1 MAAILDGIKNAI
13 TANATRAINS
23 GLKTVAGNLTGGL
36 VGRNS
41 ASTALSKINNKT
53 KYTTKNLTYPLDIDD
68 PSGSGHYIIFR
79 INVQDKGKLEVNEA
93 KTSVKKFEEKL
104 KAELN
109 IALDKKQKESD
120 EDSDGG
126 QIVTLTQRKRT
137 QIREDL
143 LKKQGIV
150 DFDKT
155 KAKADSGTSATSG
168 RKDSSSI
175 QLQNPTTKRIDTA
188 IALYMPQQI
197 TTAYQAK
204 YSEETIGIVAETAAA
219 GIAAV
224 MSGGGVAGVTTAVVG
239 GVEEGVKTFLQKGAE
254 LAAPGTEALMA
265 IHQGR
270 VITPK
275 LELMFK
281 SVGRRS
287 FSYEFNFIPKSE
299 KEAIEVEKIVFEF
312 KLQMSADF
320 AGGGVQGQR
329 RMTIPSTFDIEYMY
343 KGQGNSHLHKISTC
357 VLEDMSVTYGGDK
370 FVAYAGGIPQST
382 KISLKFTEMEIITKK
397 RIMEGY

>member
-1 MAAILDGIKNAI
+1 MAAILDGIKNAV

-23 GLKTVAGNLTGGL
+23 GLKTVAGNLIGGL

-41 ASTALSKINNKT
+41 APTALSKINNKT

-79 INVQDKGKLEVNEA
+79 INVQSKGKLEINEA
-93 KTSVKKFEEKL
+93 KTSVKKFEEDL

-109 IALDKKQKESD
+109 IELKQKQ
-120 EDSDGG
+120 EDYKKRGNTE
-126 QIVTLTQRKRT
+126 IATLTQRKRT

-143 LKKQGIV
+143 LKEQGIV

-155 KAKADSGTSATSG
+155 KAKADSGTSG

-197 TTAYQAK
+197 STSYQAK
-204 YSEETIGIVAETAAA
+204 YSEDTIGIVAETVGGAILS
-219 GIAAV
+219 G
-224 MSGGGVAGVTTAVVG
+224 MSGSGFKGVMGVLGAGA
-239 GVEEGVKTFLQKGAE
+239 EEGINQFLQKGAE
-254 LAAPGTEALMA
+254 LAAPGAQAMMA
-265 IHQGR
+265 IHQGK

-281 SVGRRS
+281 GVGRRS

-299 KEAIEVEKIVFEF
+299 KEAIEVEKIVKEF
-312 KLQMSADF
+312 KFQMSADF
-320 AGGGVQGQR
+320 DGGGAQGQR
-329 RMTIPSTFDIEYMY
+329 RMTIPSNFDIEYMY
-343 KGQGNSHLHKISTC
+343 KGQGNKHLHKISTC
-357 VLEDMSVTYGGDK
+357 VLEKMDVTYGGDK
-370 FVAYAGGIPQST
+370 FVAYAGGRPQST
-382 KISLKFTEMEIITKK
+382 KISLSFSEMEIITKK
-397 RIMEGY
+397 RIEDNY

>member
-1 MAAILDGIKNAI
+1 MAAILDGIKNAV

-41 ASTALSKINNKT
+41 APTALSKINNKT
-53 KYTTKNLTYPLDIDD
+53 KYTTQNLTYPLDIDD

-79 INVQDKGKLEVNEA
+79 INVQDKGKLEINEA
-93 KTSVKKFEEKL
+93 KTSIKEFEEKL

-120 EDSDGG
+120 SLEDSEG

-155 KAKADSGTSATSG
+155 KAKADSGTSG

-175 QLQNPTTKRIDTA
+175 QLQNPTTRRISTA

-204 YSEETIGIVAETAAA
+204 YSEDTIGIVAETV
-219 GIAAV
+219 GGAV
-224 MSGGGVAGVTTAVVG
+224 LSAMSGGGFGGVMGALG
-239 GVEEGVKTFLQKGAE
+239 AGVEEGFKTFLQKGAE
-254 LAAPGTEALMA
+254 MAAPGAEAMMA
-265 IHQGR
+265 IHQGK

-312 KLQMSADF
+312 KMQMSADF

-357 VLEDMSVTYGGDK
+357 VLEKMDVTYGGDK
-370 FVAYAGGIPQST
+370 FVAYAGGRPQST
-382 KISLKFTEMEIITKK
+382 KISLSFSEMEIITKK
-397 RIMEGY
+397 RVKEGY

>member
-1 MAAILDGIKNAI
+1 MAAILDGIKNVV

-23 GLKTVAGNLTGGL
+23 GLKTVAGNLIGGL

-41 ASTALSKINNKT
+41 APTALSKINNKT

-79 INVQDKGKLEVNEA
+79 INVQDKGKLEINEA
-93 KTSVKKFEEKL
+93 KTSVKNFEEKL

-109 IALDKKQKESD
+109 IALDKEQKAADLD
-120 EDSDGG
+120 EGYQG
-126 QIVTLTQRKRT
+126 EIITLTQRKQT

-155 KAKADSGTSATSG
+155 KAKADSGTSG

-175 QLQNPTTKRIDTA
+175 QLQNPTTRRISTA

-197 TTAYQAK
+197 TTSYQAK
-204 YSEETIGIVAETAAA
+204 YSEDTIGIVAETV
-219 GIAAV
+219 GGAV
-224 MSGGGVAGVTTAVVG
+224 LSAMSGGGFG
-239 GVEEGVKTFLQKGAE
+239 GVMGVLGAGAEEGFNQFLQKGAE
-254 LAAPGTEALMA
+254 LAAPGAQAMMA
-265 IHQGR
+265 IHQGK

-281 SVGRRS
+281 GVGRRS

-299 KEAIEVEKIVFEF
+299 KEAEEVEKIVKEF
-312 KLQMSADF
+312 KFQMSADF
-320 AGGGVQGQR
+320 DGGGAQGQR
-329 RMTIPSTFDIEYMY
+329 RMTIPSNFDIEYMY
-343 KGQGNSHLHKISTC
+343 KGQGNKHLHKISTC
-357 VLEDMSVTYGGDK
+357 VLEKMDVTYGGDK
-370 FVAYAGGIPQST
+370 FVAYAGGRPQST
-382 KISLKFTEMEIITKK
+382 KISLSFSEMEIITKK
-397 RIMEGY
+397 RIEDNY

>member
-1 MAAILDGIKNAI
+1 MADFASDGIKNSI
-13 TANATRAINS
+13 TVN
-23 GLKTVAGNLTGGL
+23 GNLPAGSVVDSSDFGAADPATKL
-36 VGRNS
+36 KKNFKFN
-41 ASTALSKINNKT
+41 TKILN
-53 KYTTKNLTYPLDIDD
+53 YPLDIDD

-79 INVQDKGKLEVNEA
+79 INVQDKGKLAINEA
-93 KTSVKKFEEKL
+93 KTSIKEFEQKL
-104 KAELN
+104 KAELF
-109 IALDKKQKESD
+109 AELQ
-120 EDSDGG
+120 
-126 QIVTLTQRKRT
+126 RT
-137 QIREDL
+137 QKKFEGDGDDFGSGPTPLGQFQKDKIREDL
-143 LKKQGIV
+143 LKKLGIV

-155 KAKADSGTSATSG
+155 KAKADSGTGG

-175 QLQNPTTKRIDTA
+175 QLQNPTTKRVSSA

-197 TTAYQAK
+197 LTAYQSK
-204 YSEETIGIVAETAAA
+204 YEEDEISIAAETAGGAILSA
-219 GIAAV
+219 
-224 MSGGGVAGVTTAVVG
+224 MSGGGFKGVGTVAAAGA
-239 GVEEGVKTFLQKGAE
+239 EEGVKSVLQKGAS
-254 LAAPGTEALMA
+254 LAAPGATALMA
-265 IHQGR
+265 IHQGK

-275 LELMFK
+275 MELMFR

-299 KEAIEVEKIVFEF
+299 KEAIEVENIVFEF
-312 KLQMSADF
+312 KMQMSADF

-370 FVAYAGGIPQST
+370 FVAYAGGVPQST

>member
-1 MAAILDGIKNAI
+1 MAAILDGIKNAV

-23 GLKTVAGNLTGGL
+23 GLKTVAGNLIGGL

-41 ASTALSKINNKT
+41 APTALSKINNKT
-53 KYTTKNLTYPLDIDD
+53 KFSTKVLNYPLDIDD

-79 INVQDKGKLEVNEA
+79 INVQSKGKLEINEA
-93 KTSVKKFEEKL
+93 KTSVKKFEEDL

-109 IALDKKQKESD
+109 IELKQKQ
-120 EDSDGG
+120 EDYKKRGNTE
-126 QIVTLTQRKRT
+126 IATLTQRKRT

-143 LKKQGIV
+143 LKEQGIV

-155 KAKADSGTSATSG
+155 KAKADSGTSG

-197 TTAYQAK
+197 STSYQAK
-204 YSEETIGIVAETAAA
+204 YSEDTIGIVAETVGGAILS
-219 GIAAV
+219 G
-224 MSGGGVAGVTTAVVG
+224 MSGSGFKGVMGVLGAGA
-239 GVEEGVKTFLQKGAE
+239 EEGINQFLQKGAE
-254 LAAPGTEALMA
+254 LAAPGAQAMMA
-265 IHQGR
+265 IHQGK

-281 SVGRRS
+281 GVGRRS

-299 KEAIEVEKIVFEF
+299 KEAIEVEKIVKEF
-312 KLQMSADF
+312 KFQMSADF
-320 AGGGVQGQR
+320 DGGGVQGQR
-329 RMTIPSTFDIEYMY
+329 RMTIPSNFDIEYMY
-343 KGQGNSHLHKISTC
+343 KGQGNKHLHKISTC
-357 VLEDMSVTYGGDK
+357 VLEKMDVTYGGDK
-370 FVAYAGGIPQST
+370 FVAYAGGRPQST
-382 KISLKFTEMEIITKK
+382 KISLSFSEMEIITKK
-397 RIMEGY
+397 RIEDNY

>member
-1 MAAILDGIKNAI
+1 MAAILDGIKNAV

-23 GLKTVAGNLTGGL
+23 GLKTVAGNLIGGL

-41 ASTALSKINNKT
+41 APTALSKINNKT

-79 INVQDKGKLEVNEA
+79 INVQDKGKLEINEA
-93 KTSVKKFEEKL
+93 KTTVKHFEEKL

-109 IALDKKQKESD
+109 AAQELEQKKLRFDTTQIAVVS
-120 EDSDGG
+120 
-126 QIVTLTQRKRT
+126 QRQQTK
-137 QIREDL
+137 IREDL
-143 LKKQGIV
+143 LKKLAIV

-155 KAKADSGTSATSG
+155 KAKADSGTSG

-175 QLQNPTTKRIDTA
+175 QLQNPTTRRISTA

-197 TTAYQAK
+197 TTSYQAK
-204 YSEETIGIVAETAAA
+204 YSEDTIGIVAETV
-219 GIAAV
+219 GGAV
-224 MSGGGVAGVTTAVVG
+224 LSAMSGGGFG
-239 GVEEGVKTFLQKGAE
+239 GVAKTAFAGIEEGAKQFLQKGAE
-254 LAAPGTEALMA
+254 MVAPGAEAMMA
-265 IHQGR
+265 IHQGK

-281 SVGRRS
+281 GVGRRS

-299 KEAIEVEKIVFEF
+299 KEAIEVENIVFEF

-329 RMTIPSTFDIEYMY
+329 RMTIPSSFDIEYMY

-357 VLEDMSVTYGGDK
+357 VLEKMDVTYGGDK
-370 FVAYAGGIPQST
+370 FVAYAGGRPQST
-382 KISLKFTEMEIITKK
+382 KISLSFSEMEIITKK
-397 RIMEGY
+397 RVEEGY

>member
-1 MAAILDGIKNAI
+1 MAAILDGIKNAV

-23 GLKTVAGNLTGGL
+23 GLKTVAGNLIGGL

-41 ASTALSKINNKT
+41 APTALSKINNKT
-53 KYTTKNLTYPLDIDD
+53 KYTTQNLTYPLDIDD

-79 INVQDKGKLEVNEA
+79 INVQSKGKLEINEA
-93 KTSVKKFEEKL
+93 KTSVKKFEEDL

-109 IALDKKQKESD
+109 IELKQKQ
-120 EDSDGG
+120 EDYKKRGNTE
-126 QIVTLTQRKRT
+126 IATLTQRKRT

-143 LKKQGIV
+143 LKEQGIV

-155 KAKADSGTSATSG
+155 KAKADSGTSG

-197 TTAYQAK
+197 STSYQAK
-204 YSEETIGIVAETAAA
+204 YSEDTIGIVAETVGGAILS
-219 GIAAV
+219 G
-224 MSGGGVAGVTTAVVG
+224 MSGSGFKGVMGVLGAGA
-239 GVEEGVKTFLQKGAE
+239 EEGINQFLQKGAE
-254 LAAPGTEALMA
+254 LAAPGAQAMMA
-265 IHQGR
+265 IHQGK

-281 SVGRRS
+281 GVGRRS

-299 KEAIEVEKIVFEF
+299 KEAIEVEKIVLEF
-312 KLQMSADF
+312 KKQMSADF

-329 RMTIPSTFDIEYMY
+329 RMTIPSNFDIEYMY
-343 KGQGNSHLHKISTC
+343 KGQGNKHLHKISTC
-357 VLEDMSVTYGGDK
+357 VLEKMDVTYGGDK
-370 FVAYAGGIPQST
+370 FVAYAGGRPQST
-382 KISLKFTEMEIITKK
+382 KISLSFSEMEIITKK
-397 RIMEGY
+397 RIEDNY

>member
-1 MAAILDGIKNAI
+1 MAAILDGIKNAV

-23 GLKTVAGNLTGGL
+23 GLKTVAGNLIGGL

-41 ASTALSKINNKT
+41 APTALSKINNKT

-79 INVQDKGKLEVNEA
+79 INVQDKGKLEINEA
-93 KTSVKKFEEKL
+93 KSSIKEFETKL

-109 IALDKKQKESD
+109 AELKRKQDDYDQEPESNVIATLD
-120 EDSDGG
+120 
-126 QIVTLTQRKRT
+126 QRKRT

-143 LKKQGIV
+143 LKKLGIV

-155 KAKADSGTSATSG
+155 KAKADSGTSG

-175 QLQNPTTKRIDTA
+175 QLQNPTTRRISTA

-197 TTAYQAK
+197 TTSYQAK
-204 YSEETIGIVAETAAA
+204 YSEDTIGIVAETVGGAILS
-219 GIAAV
+219 G
-224 MSGGGVAGVTTAVVG
+224 MSGGGFKDVMGVLGA
-239 GVEEGVKTFLQKGAE
+239 GVEEGFNQFLQKGAE
-254 LAAPGTEALMA
+254 LAAPGAQAMMA
-265 IHQGR
+265 IHQGK

-281 SVGRRS
+281 GVGRRS

-299 KEAIEVEKIVFEF
+299 KEAEEVEKIVREF
-312 KLQMSADF
+312 KFQMSADF
-320 AGGGVQGQR
+320 DGGGAQGQR
-329 RMTIPSTFDIEYMY
+329 RMTIPSNFDIEYMY
-343 KGQGNSHLHKISTC
+343 KGQGNKHLHKISTC
-357 VLEDMSVTYGGDK
+357 VLEKMDVTYGGDK
-370 FVAYAGGIPQST
+370 FVAYAGGRPQST
-382 KISLKFTEMEIITKK
+382 KISLSFSEMEIITKK
-397 RIMEGY
+397 RIEDNY

>member
-1 MAAILDGIKNAI
+1 MAAILDGIKNAV

-23 GLKTVAGNLTGGL
+23 GLKTVAGNLIGGL

-41 ASTALSKINNKT
+41 APTALSKINNKT
-53 KYTTKNLTYPLDIDD
+53 KFSTKVLNYPLDIDD

-79 INVQDKGKLEVNEA
+79 INVQSKGKLEINEA
-93 KTSVKKFEEKL
+93 KTSVKKFEEDL

-109 IALDKKQKESD
+109 IELKQKQ
-120 EDSDGG
+120 EDYKKRGNTE
-126 QIVTLTQRKRT
+126 IATLTQRKRT

-143 LKKQGIV
+143 LKEQGIV

-155 KAKADSGTSATSG
+155 KAKADSGTSG

-197 TTAYQAK
+197 TTSYQAK
-204 YSEETIGIVAETAAA
+204 YSEDTIGIVAETVGGAILS
-219 GIAAV
+219 G
-224 MSGGGVAGVTTAVVG
+224 MSGGGFKDVMGVLGAGA
-239 GVEEGVKTFLQKGAE
+239 EEGFNQFLQKGAE
-254 LAAPGTEALMA
+254 LAAPGAQAMMA
-265 IHQGR
+265 IHQGK

-281 SVGRRS
+281 GVGRRS

-299 KEAIEVEKIVFEF
+299 KEAIEVEKIVKEF
-312 KLQMSADF
+312 KFQMSADF
-320 AGGGVQGQR
+320 DGGGAQGQR
-329 RMTIPSTFDIEYMY
+329 RMTIPSNFDIEYMY
-343 KGQGNSHLHKISTC
+343 KGQGNKHLHKISTC
-357 VLEDMSVTYGGDK
+357 VLEKMDVTYGGDK
-370 FVAYAGGIPQST
+370 FVAYAGGRPQST
-382 KISLKFTEMEIITKK
+382 KISLSFSEMEIITKK
-397 RIMEGY
+397 RIEDNY

>member
-1 MAAILDGIKNAI
+1 MAAILDGIKNAV

-23 GLKTVAGNLTGGL
+23 GLKTVAGNLIGGL

-41 ASTALSKINNKT
+41 APTALSKINNKT

-79 INVQDKGKLEVNEA
+79 INVQSKGKLEINEA
-93 KTSVKKFEEKL
+93 KTSVKKFEEDL

-109 IALDKKQKESD
+109 IELKQKQ
-120 EDSDGG
+120 EDYKKRGNTE
-126 QIVTLTQRKRT
+126 IATLTQRKRT

-155 KAKADSGTSATSG
+155 KAKADSGTSG

-197 TTAYQAK
+197 STSYQAK
-204 YSEETIGIVAETAAA
+204 YSEDTIGIVAETVGGAILS
-219 GIAAV
+219 G
-224 MSGGGVAGVTTAVVG
+224 MSGSGFKGVMGVLGAGA
-239 GVEEGVKTFLQKGAE
+239 EEGINQFLQKGAE
-254 LAAPGTEALMA
+254 LAAPGAQAMMA
-265 IHQGR
+265 IHQGK

-281 SVGRRS
+281 GVGRRS

-299 KEAIEVEKIVFEF
+299 KEAEEVEKIVKEF
-312 KLQMSADF
+312 KFQMSADF
-320 AGGGVQGQR
+320 DGGGAQGQR
-329 RMTIPSTFDIEYMY
+329 RMTIPSNFDIEYMY
-343 KGQGNSHLHKISTC
+343 KGQGNKHLHKISTC
-357 VLEDMSVTYGGDK
+357 VLEKMDVTYGGDK
-370 FVAYAGGIPQST
+370 FVAYAGGRPQST
-382 KISLKFTEMEIITKK
+382 KISLSFSEMEIITKK
-397 RIMEGY
+397 RIEDNY

>member
-1 MAAILDGIKNAI
+1 MAAILDGIKNAV

-23 GLKTVAGNLTGGL
+23 GLKTVAGNLIGGL

-41 ASTALSKINNKT
+41 APTALSKINNKT

-79 INVQDKGKLEVNEA
+79 INVQSKGKLEINEA
-93 KTSVKKFEEKL
+93 KTSVKKFEEDL

-109 IALDKKQKESD
+109 IELKQKQ
-120 EDSDGG
+120 EDYKKRGNTE
-126 QIVTLTQRKRT
+126 IATLTQRKRT

-143 LKKQGIV
+143 LKEQGIV

-155 KAKADSGTSATSG
+155 KAKADSGTSG

-197 TTAYQAK
+197 STSYQAK
-204 YSEETIGIVAETAAA
+204 YSEDTIGIVAETVGGAILS
-219 GIAAV
+219 G
-224 MSGGGVAGVTTAVVG
+224 MSGSGFKGVMGVLGAGA
-239 GVEEGVKTFLQKGAE
+239 EEGINQFLQKGAE
-254 LAAPGTEALMA
+254 LAAPGAQAMMA
-265 IHQGR
+265 IHQGK

-281 SVGRRS
+281 GVGRRS

-299 KEAIEVEKIVFEF
+299 KEAEEVEKIVKEF
-312 KLQMSADF
+312 KFQMSADF
-320 AGGGVQGQR
+320 DGGGAQGQR
-329 RMTIPSTFDIEYMY
+329 RMTIPSNFDIEYMY
-343 KGQGNSHLHKISTC
+343 KGQGNKHLHKISTC
-357 VLEDMSVTYGGDK
+357 VLEKMDVTYGGDK
-370 FVAYAGGIPQST
+370 FVAYAGGRPQST
-382 KISLKFTEMEIITKK
+382 KISLSFSEMEIITKK
-397 RIMEGY
+397 RIEDNY

>member
-1 MAAILDGIKNAI
+1 MADFASDGIKNSI
-13 TANATRAINS
+13 TVN
-23 GLKTVAGNLTGGL
+23 GNLPAGSVVDSSDFGAADPATKL
-36 VGRNS
+36 KKNFKFN
-41 ASTALSKINNKT
+41 TKILN
-53 KYTTKNLTYPLDIDD
+53 YPLDIDD

-79 INVQDKGKLEVNEA
+79 INVQDKGKLAINEA
-93 KTSVKKFEEKL
+93 KTSIKEFEQKL

-109 IALDKKQKESD
+109 AELQRTKIKFEGDGTDYGAEPIKLGQFQKDK
-120 EDSDGG
+120 
-126 QIVTLTQRKRT
+126 
-137 QIREDL
+137 IREDL
-143 LKKQGIV
+143 LKKLGIV

-155 KAKADSGTSATSG
+155 KAKADSGTGG

-175 QLQNPTTKRIDTA
+175 QLQNPTTKRVSSA

-197 TTAYQAK
+197 LTAYQSK
-204 YSEETIGIVAETAAA
+204 YEEDEISIAAETAGGAILSA
-219 GIAAV
+219 
-224 MSGGGVAGVTTAVVG
+224 MSGGGFKGVGSTLAAGA
-239 GVEEGVKTFLQKGAE
+239 EEGVKSVLQKGAS
-254 LAAPGTEALMA
+254 LAAPGATALMA
-265 IHQGR
+265 IHQGK

-275 LELMFK
+275 MELMFR

-299 KEAIEVEKIVFEF
+299 KEAIEVENIVFEF

-370 FVAYAGGIPQST
+370 FVAYAGGVPQST

>member
-1 MAAILDGIKNAI
+1 MAAILDGIKNAV

-41 ASTALSKINNKT
+41 APTALSKINNKT
-53 KYTTKNLTYPLDIDD
+53 KYTTQNLTYPLDIDD

-79 INVQDKGKLEVNEA
+79 INVQDKGKLEINEA
-93 KTSVKKFEEKL
+93 KTSIKEFEEKL

-120 EDSDGG
+120 SLEDSEG

-155 KAKADSGTSATSG
+155 KAKSDSGTSG

-175 QLQNPTTKRIDTA
+175 QLQNPTTRRISTA

-197 TTAYQAK
+197 TTGYQAK
-204 YSEETIGIVAETAAA
+204 YSEDTIGIVAETV
-219 GIAAV
+219 GGAV
-224 MSGGGVAGVTTAVVG
+224 LSAMSGGGFGGVMGALG
-239 GVEEGVKTFLQKGAE
+239 AGVEEGFKTFLQKGAE
-254 LAAPGTEALMA
+254 MAAPGAEAMMA
-265 IHQGR
+265 IHQGK

-312 KLQMSADF
+312 KMQMSADF

-357 VLEDMSVTYGGDK
+357 VLEKMDVTYGGDK
-370 FVAYAGGIPQST
+370 FVAYAGGRPQST
-382 KISLKFTEMEIITKK
+382 KISLSFSEMEIITKK
-397 RIMEGY
+397 RVKEGY

>member
-1 MAAILDGIKNAI
+1 MADFASDGVKNSI
-13 TANATRAINS
+13 TVN
-23 GLKTVAGNLTGGL
+23 GNLAAGSVVDSSDFGAADPATKL
-36 VGRNS
+36 KKNFKFN
-41 ASTALSKINNKT
+41 TKILN
-53 KYTTKNLTYPLDIDD
+53 YPLDIDD

-120 EDSDGG
+120 SFEDSVG

-254 LAAPGTEALMA
+254 MAAPGAEAMMA
-265 IHQGR
+265 IHQGK

-312 KLQMSADF
+312 KMQMSADF

-357 VLEDMSVTYGGDK
+357 VLEKMDVTYGGDK
-370 FVAYAGGIPQST
+370 FVAYAGGRPQST
-382 KISLKFTEMEIITKK
+382 KISLSFSEMEIITRERVKG
-397 RIMEGY
+397 GY

>member
-1 MAAILDGIKNAI
+1 MAAILDGIKNAV

-23 GLKTVAGNLTGGL
+23 GLKTVAGNLIGGL

-41 ASTALSKINNKT
+41 APTALSKINNKT
-53 KYTTKNLTYPLDIDD
+53 KFSTKVLNYPLDIDD

-79 INVQDKGKLEVNEA
+79 INVQSKGKLEINEA
-93 KTSVKKFEEKL
+93 KTSVKKFEEDL

-109 IALDKKQKESD
+109 IELKQKQ
-120 EDSDGG
+120 EDYKKRGNTE
-126 QIVTLTQRKRT
+126 IATLTQRKRT

-143 LKKQGIV
+143 LKEQGIV

-155 KAKADSGTSATSG
+155 KAKADSGTSG

-197 TTAYQAK
+197 STSYQAK
-204 YSEETIGIVAETAAA
+204 YSEDTIGIVAETVGGAILS
-219 GIAAV
+219 G
-224 MSGGGVAGVTTAVVG
+224 MSGSGFKGVMGVLGAGA
-239 GVEEGVKTFLQKGAE
+239 EEGINQFLQKGAE
-254 LAAPGTEALMA
+254 LAAPGAQAMMA
-265 IHQGR
+265 IHQGK

-281 SVGRRS
+281 GVGRRS

-299 KEAIEVEKIVFEF
+299 KEAIEVEKIVLEF
-312 KLQMSADF
+312 KKQMSADF

-329 RMTIPSTFDIEYMY
+329 RMTIPSNFDIEYMY
-343 KGQGNSHLHKISTC
+343 KGQGNKHLHKISTC
-357 VLEDMSVTYGGDK
+357 VLEKMDVTYGGDK
-370 FVAYAGGIPQST
+370 FVAYAGGRPQST
-382 KISLKFTEMEIITKK
+382 KISLSFSEMEIITKK
-397 RIMEGY
+397 RIEDNY

>member
-1 MAAILDGIKNAI
+1 MADFASDGIKNSI
-13 TANATRAINS
+13 TVN
-23 GLKTVAGNLTGGL
+23 GNLPAGSVVDSSDSGAADPATKL
-36 VGRNS
+36 KKNFKFN
-41 ASTALSKINNKT
+41 TKILN
-53 KYTTKNLTYPLDIDD
+53 YPLDIDD

-79 INVQDKGKLEVNEA
+79 INVQDKGKLAINEA
-93 KTSVKKFEEKL
+93 KTSIKEFEQKL

-109 IALDKKQKESD
+109 AELQRTKIKFEGDGTDYGAEPIKLGQFQKDK
-120 EDSDGG
+120 
-126 QIVTLTQRKRT
+126 
-137 QIREDL
+137 IREDL
-143 LKKQGIV
+143 LKKLGIV

-155 KAKADSGTSATSG
+155 KAKADSGTGG

-175 QLQNPTTKRIDTA
+175 QLQNPTTKRVSSA

-197 TTAYQAK
+197 LTAYQSK
-204 YSEETIGIVAETAAA
+204 YEEDEISIAAETAGGAILSA
-219 GIAAV
+219 
-224 MSGGGVAGVTTAVVG
+224 MSGGGFKGVGTAAAAGA
-239 GVEEGVKTFLQKGAE
+239 EEGVKSVLQKGAS
-254 LAAPGTEALMA
+254 LAAPGATALMA
-265 IHQGR
+265 IHQGK

-275 LELMFK
+275 MELMFR

-299 KEAIEVEKIVFEF
+299 KEAIEVENIVFEF

-370 FVAYAGGIPQST
+370 FVAYAGGVPQST

>member
-1 MAAILDGIKNAI
+1 MAAILDGIKNAV

-23 GLKTVAGNLTGGL
+23 GLKTVAGNLIGGL

-41 ASTALSKINNKT
+41 APTALSKINNKT
-53 KYTTKNLTYPLDIDD
+53 KFSTKVLNYPLDIDD

-79 INVQDKGKLEVNEA
+79 INVQSKGKLEINEA
-93 KTSVKKFEEKL
+93 KTSVKKFEEDL

-109 IALDKKQKESD
+109 IELKQKQ
-120 EDSDGG
+120 EDYKKRGNTE
-126 QIVTLTQRKRT
+126 IATLTQRKRT

-143 LKKQGIV
+143 LKTQGIV

-155 KAKADSGTSATSG
+155 KAKADSGTGG

-197 TTAYQAK
+197 TTSYQAK
-204 YSEETIGIVAETAAA
+204 YSEDTIGIVAETV
-219 GIAAV
+219 GGAV
-224 MSGGGVAGVTTAVVG
+224 LSAMSGGGFG
-239 GVEEGVKTFLQKGAE
+239 GVAKTAFAGLEEGAKQFLQKGAE
-254 LAAPGTEALMA
+254 MVAPGAEAMMA
-265 IHQGR
+265 IHQGK

-281 SVGRRS
+281 GVGRRS

-299 KEAIEVEKIVFEF
+299 KEAIEVEKIVKEF

-329 RMTIPSTFDIEYMY
+329 RMTIPSSFDIEYMY

-357 VLEDMSVTYGGDK
+357 VLEKMDVTYGGDK
-370 FVAYAGGIPQST
+370 FVAYAGGRPQST
-382 KISLKFTEMEIITKK
+382 KISLSFSEMEIITKK
-397 RIMEGY
+397 RIEDNY

>member
-1 MAAILDGIKNAI
+1 MAAILDGIKNAV

-41 ASTALSKINNKT
+41 APTALSKINNKT
-53 KYTTKNLTYPLDIDD
+53 KYTTQNLTYPLDIDD

-79 INVQDKGKLEVNEA
+79 INVQDKGKLEINEA
-93 KTSVKKFEEKL
+93 KTSIKEFEEKL

-109 IALDKKQKESD
+109 AEEKKLNPDSSGGD
-120 EDSDGG
+120 ENDPGEFKRLS
-126 QIVTLTQRKRT
+126 QRKRT

-143 LKKQGIV
+143 LKKLSIV

-155 KAKADSGTSATSG
+155 KAKADSGTSG

-175 QLQNPTTKRIDTA
+175 QLQNPTTRRISTA

-197 TTAYQAK
+197 TTGYQAK
-204 YSEETIGIVAETAAA
+204 YSEDTIGIVAETV
-219 GIAAV
+219 GGAV
-224 MSGGGVAGVTTAVVG
+224 LSAMSGGGFGGVMGALG
-239 GVEEGVKTFLQKGAE
+239 AGVEEGFKTFLQKGAE
-254 LAAPGTEALMA
+254 MAAPGAEAMMA
-265 IHQGR
+265 IHQGK

-312 KLQMSADF
+312 KMQMSADF

-357 VLEDMSVTYGGDK
+357 VLEKMDVTYGGDK
-370 FVAYAGGIPQST
+370 FVAYAGGRPQST
-382 KISLKFTEMEIITKK
+382 KISLSFSEMEIITKK
-397 RIMEGY
+397 RVKEGY

>member
-1 MAAILDGIKNAI
+1 MAAILDGIKNAV

-23 GLKTVAGNLTGGL
+23 GLKTVAGNLIGGL

-41 ASTALSKINNKT
+41 APTALSKINNKT

-79 INVQDKGKLEVNEA
+79 INVQSKGKLEINEA
-93 KTSVKKFEEKL
+93 KTSVKKFEEDL

-109 IALDKKQKESD
+109 IELKQKQ
-120 EDSDGG
+120 EDYKKRGNTE
-126 QIVTLTQRKRT
+126 IATLTQRKRT

-155 KAKADSGTSATSG
+155 KAKADSGTSG

-197 TTAYQAK
+197 STSYQAK
-204 YSEETIGIVAETAAA
+204 YSEDTIGIVAETVGGAILS
-219 GIAAV
+219 G
-224 MSGGGVAGVTTAVVG
+224 MSGSGFKGVMGVLGAGA
-239 GVEEGVKTFLQKGAE
+239 EEGINQFLQKGAE
-254 LAAPGTEALMA
+254 LAAPGAQAMMA
-265 IHQGR
+265 IHQGK

-281 SVGRRS
+281 GVGRRS

-299 KEAIEVEKIVFEF
+299 KEAIEVEKIVKEF
-312 KLQMSADF
+312 KFQMSADF
-320 AGGGVQGQR
+320 DGGGAQGQR
-329 RMTIPSTFDIEYMY
+329 RMTIPSNFDIEYMY
-343 KGQGNSHLHKISTC
+343 KGQGNKHLHKISTC
-357 VLEDMSVTYGGDK
+357 VLEKMDVTYGGDK
-370 FVAYAGGIPQST
+370 FVAYAGGRPQST
-382 KISLKFTEMEIITKK
+382 KISLSFSEMEIITKK
-397 RIMEGY
+397 RIEDNY

>member
-1 MAAILDGIKNAI
+1 MADFASDGVKNSI
-13 TANATRAINS
+13 TVN
-23 GLKTVAGNLTGGL
+23 GNLAAGSVVDSSDFGAADPATKL
-36 VGRNS
+36 KKNFKFN
-41 ASTALSKINNKT
+41 TKILN
-53 KYTTKNLTYPLDIDD
+53 YPLDIDD

-79 INVQDKGKLEVNEA
+79 INVQDKGKLSINES
-93 KTSVKKFEEKL
+93 KTSIKEFEQKL
-104 KAELN
+104 KAELF
-109 IALDKKQKESD
+109 AELQRTQKKFEG
-120 EDSDGG
+120 DSDDSGTPLKELG
-126 QIVTLTQRKRT
+126 QYQRDK
-137 QIREDL
+137 IREDL
-143 LKKQGIV
+143 LKKLGIV

-155 KAKADSGTSATSG
+155 KAKADSGTGG

-175 QLQNPTTKRIDTA
+175 QLQNPTTKRVSSA

-197 TTAYQAK
+197 LTAYQSK
-204 YSEETIGIVAETAAA
+204 YEEDDISIAAETAGGAILSA
-219 GIAAV
+219 
-224 MSGGGVAGVTTAVVG
+224 MSGGGFKGVAGTLGAG
-239 GVEEGVKTFLQKGAE
+239 AEEGVRSVLQKGAS
-254 LAAPGTEALMA
+254 LAAPGSQALMA
-265 IHQGR
+265 IHQGK

-275 LELMFK
+275 MELMFR

-312 KLQMSADF
+312 KMQMSADF
-320 AGGGVQGQR
+320 AGGGVQGHR

>member
-1 MAAILDGIKNAI
+1 MADFASDGVKNSI
-13 TANATRAINS
+13 TVN
-23 GLKTVAGNLTGGL
+23 GNLAAGSVVDSSDSGAADPATKL
-36 VGRNS
+36 KKNFKFN
-41 ASTALSKINNKT
+41 TKILN
-53 KYTTKNLTYPLDIDD
+53 YPLDIDD

-79 INVQDKGKLEVNEA
+79 INVQDKGKLSINES
-93 KTSVKKFEEKL
+93 KTSIKEFEQKL
-104 KAELN
+104 KAELF
-109 IALDKKQKESD
+109 AELQRTQKKFEG
-120 EDSDGG
+120 DSDDSGTPLKELG
-126 QIVTLTQRKRT
+126 QYQRDK
-137 QIREDL
+137 IREDL
-143 LKKQGIV
+143 LKKLGIV

-155 KAKADSGTSATSG
+155 KAKADSGTGG

-175 QLQNPTTKRIDTA
+175 QLQNPTTKRVSSA

-197 TTAYQAK
+197 LTAYQSK
-204 YSEETIGIVAETAAA
+204 YEEDDISIAAETAGGAILSA
-219 GIAAV
+219 
-224 MSGGGVAGVTTAVVG
+224 MSGGGFKGVAGTLGAG
-239 GVEEGVKTFLQKGAE
+239 AEEGVRSVLQKGAS
-254 LAAPGTEALMA
+254 LAAPGSQALMA
-265 IHQGR
+265 IHQGK

-275 LELMFK
+275 MELMFR

-312 KLQMSADF
+312 KMQMSADF

>member
-1 MAAILDGIKNAI
+1 MADFASDGIKNSI
-13 TANATRAINS
+13 TVN
-23 GLKTVAGNLTGGL
+23 GNLPAGSVVDSSDFGAADPATKL
-36 VGRNS
+36 KKNFKFN
-41 ASTALSKINNKT
+41 TKILN
-53 KYTTKNLTYPLDIDD
+53 YPLDIDD

-79 INVQDKGKLEVNEA
+79 INVQDKGKLEINEA
-93 KTSVKKFEEKL
+93 KTSVKNFERKL

-109 IALDKKQKESD
+109 AAQDREQETWRNDDDYDDSIAE
-120 EDSDGG
+120 
-126 QIVTLTQRKRT
+126 LTQRQRT
-137 QIREDL
+137 KIREDL
-143 LKKQGIV
+143 LKKLAIV

-155 KAKADSGTSATSG
+155 KAKADSGTSG

-175 QLQNPTTKRIDTA
+175 QLQNPTTKRIKTA

-197 TTAYQAK
+197 STSYQAK
-204 YSEETIGIVAETAAA
+204 YSEDTIGIVAETVGGAILS
-219 GIAAV
+219 G
-224 MSGGGVAGVTTAVVG
+224 MSGGGFKDVMGVLGAGA
-239 GVEEGVKTFLQKGAE
+239 EEGFNQFLQKGAE
-254 LAAPGTEALMA
+254 LAAPGAQAMMA
-265 IHQGR
+265 IHQGK

-281 SVGRRS
+281 GVGRRS

-299 KEAIEVEKIVFEF
+299 KEAIEVEKIVKEF

-370 FVAYAGGIPQST
+370 FVAYAGGVPQST

>member
-1 MAAILDGIKNAI
+1 MAAILDGIKNAV

-23 GLKTVAGNLTGGL
+23 GLKTVAGNLLGGL

-41 ASTALSKINNKT
+41 APTALSKINNKT
-53 KYTTKNLTYPLDIDD
+53 KFSTKVLNYPLDIDD

-79 INVQDKGKLEVNEA
+79 INVQSKGKLEINEA
-93 KTSVKKFEEKL
+93 KTSVKKFEEDL

-109 IALDKKQKESD
+109 IELKQKQ
-120 EDSDGG
+120 EDYKKRGNTE
-126 QIVTLTQRKRT
+126 IATLTQRKRT

-143 LKKQGIV
+143 LKEQGIV

-155 KAKADSGTSATSG
+155 KAKADSGTSG

-175 QLQNPTTKRIDTA
+175 QLQNPTTRRISTA

-197 TTAYQAK
+197 STSYQAK
-204 YSEETIGIVAETAAA
+204 YSEDTIGIVAETVGGAILS
-219 GIAAV
+219 G
-224 MSGGGVAGVTTAVVG
+224 MSGSGFKGVMGVLGAGA
-239 GVEEGVKTFLQKGAE
+239 EEGINQFLQKGAE
-254 LAAPGTEALMA
+254 LAAPGAQAMMA
-265 IHQGR
+265 IHQGK

-281 SVGRRS
+281 GVGRRS

-299 KEAIEVEKIVFEF
+299 KEAIEVEKIVKEF

-329 RMTIPSTFDIEYMY
+329 RMTIPSNFDIEYMY
-343 KGQGNSHLHKISTC
+343 KGQGNKHLHKISTC
-357 VLEDMSVTYGGDK
+357 VLEKMDVTYGGDK
-370 FVAYAGGIPQST
+370 FVAYAGGRPQST
-382 KISLKFTEMEIITKK
+382 KISLSFSEMEIITKK
-397 RIMEGY
+397 RIEDNY

>member
-1 MAAILDGIKNAI
+1 MAAILDGIKNAV

-23 GLKTVAGNLTGGL
+23 GLKTVAGNLIGGL

-41 ASTALSKINNKT
+41 APTALSKINNKT
-53 KYTTKNLTYPLDIDD
+53 KYTTQNLTYPLDIDD

-79 INVQDKGKLEVNEA
+79 INVQSKGKLEINEA
-93 KTSVKKFEEKL
+93 KTTVKKFEEDL
-104 KAELN
+104 KAEYNLQEKKLN
-109 IALDKKQKESD
+109 PNS
-120 EDSDGG
+120 SNDGDDPG
-126 QIVTLTQRKRT
+126 EFTRLTQGQRT
-137 QIREDL
+137 KIREDL
-143 LKKQGIV
+143 LKEQGIV

-155 KAKADSGTSATSG
+155 KAKADSGTGG

-175 QLQNPTTKRIDTA
+175 QLQNPTTKRIKTA

-197 TTAYQAK
+197 TTSYQAK
-204 YSEETIGIVAETAAA
+204 YSEDTIGIVAETVGGAILS
-219 GIAAV
+219 G
-224 MSGGGVAGVTTAVVG
+224 MSGGGFKDVMGVLGAGA
-239 GVEEGVKTFLQKGAE
+239 EEGFNQFLQKGAE
-254 LAAPGTEALMA
+254 LAAPGAQAMMA
-265 IHQGR
+265 IHQGK

-281 SVGRRS
+281 GVGRRS

-299 KEAIEVEKIVFEF
+299 KEAIEVEKIVLEF

-320 AGGGVQGQR
+320 AGGGAQGQR

-357 VLEDMSVTYGGDK
+357 VLEKMDVTYGGDK
-370 FVAYAGGIPQST
+370 FVAYAGGRPQST
-382 KISLKFTEMEIITKK
+382 KISLSFSEMEIITKK
-397 RIMEGY
+397 RIEDNY

>member
-1 MAAILDGIKNAI
+1 MAAILDGIKNAV

-36 VGRNS
+36 VARNS
-41 ASTALSKINNKT
+41 APTALSKINNKT
-53 KYTTKNLTYPLDIDD
+53 KYTTQNLTYPLDIDD

-79 INVQDKGKLEVNEA
+79 INVQDKGKLEINEA
-93 KTSVKKFEEKL
+93 KTSIKEFEEKL

-120 EDSDGG
+120 SLEDSEG

-155 KAKADSGTSATSG
+155 KAKADSGTSG

-175 QLQNPTTKRIDTA
+175 QLQNPTTRRISTA

-197 TTAYQAK
+197 TTGYQAK
-204 YSEETIGIVAETAAA
+204 YSEDTIGIVAETV
-219 GIAAV
+219 GGAV
-224 MSGGGVAGVTTAVVG
+224 LSAMSGGGFGGVMGALG
-239 GVEEGVKTFLQKGAE
+239 AGVEEGFKTFLQKGAE
-254 LAAPGTEALMA
+254 MAAPGAEAMMA
-265 IHQGR
+265 IHQGK

-357 VLEDMSVTYGGDK
+357 VLEKMDVTYGGDK
-370 FVAYAGGIPQST
+370 FVAYAGGRPQST
-382 KISLKFTEMEIITKK
+382 KISLSFSEMEIITKK
-397 RIMEGY
+397 RVKEGY

>member
-1 MAAILDGIKNAI
+1 MAAILDGIKNAV

-23 GLKTVAGNLTGGL
+23 GLKTVAGNLIGGL

-41 ASTALSKINNKT
+41 APTALSKINNKT

-79 INVQDKGKLEVNEA
+79 INVQSKGKLEINEA
-93 KTSVKKFEEKL
+93 KTSVKKFEEDL

-109 IALDKKQKESD
+109 IELKQKQ
-120 EDSDGG
+120 EDYKKRGNTE
-126 QIVTLTQRKRT
+126 IATLTQRKRT

-143 LKKQGIV
+143 LKTQGIV

-155 KAKADSGTSATSG
+155 KAKADSGTSG

-175 QLQNPTTKRIDTA
+175 QLQNPTTRRISTA

-197 TTAYQAK
+197 TTSYQAK
-204 YSEETIGIVAETAAA
+204 YSEDTIGIVAETVGGAILS
-219 GIAAV
+219 G
-224 MSGGGVAGVTTAVVG
+224 MSGGGFKDVMGVLGAGA
-239 GVEEGVKTFLQKGAE
+239 EEGFNQFLQKGAE
-254 LAAPGTEALMA
+254 LAAPGAQAMMA
-265 IHQGR
+265 IHQGK

-281 SVGRRS
+281 GVGRRS

-299 KEAIEVEKIVFEF
+299 KEAIEVEKIVKEF

-357 VLEDMSVTYGGDK
+357 VLEKMDVTYGGDK
-370 FVAYAGGIPQST
+370 FVAYAGGRPQST
-382 KISLKFTEMEIITKK
+382 KISLSFSEMEIITKERVK
-397 RIMEGY
+397 EGY

>member
-1 MAAILDGIKNAI
+1 MAAILDGIKNAV

-23 GLKTVAGNLTGGL
+23 GLKTVAGNLIGGL

-41 ASTALSKINNKT
+41 APTALSKINNKT
-53 KYTTKNLTYPLDIDD
+53 KFSTKVLNYPLDIDD

-79 INVQDKGKLEVNEA
+79 INVQSKGKLEINEA
-93 KTSVKKFEEKL
+93 KTSVKKFEEDL

-109 IALDKKQKESD
+109 IELKQKQ
-120 EDSDGG
+120 EDYKKRGNTE
-126 QIVTLTQRKRT
+126 IATLTQRKRT

-143 LKKQGIV
+143 LKTQGIV

-155 KAKADSGTSATSG
+155 KAKADSGTSG

-197 TTAYQAK
+197 TTSYQAK
-204 YSEETIGIVAETAAA
+204 YSEDTIGIVAETVGGAILS
-219 GIAAV
+219 G
-224 MSGGGVAGVTTAVVG
+224 MSGGGFKDVMGVLGAGA
-239 GVEEGVKTFLQKGAE
+239 EEGINQFLQKGAE
-254 LAAPGTEALMA
+254 LAAPGAQAMMA
-265 IHQGR
+265 IHQGK

-281 SVGRRS
+281 GVGRRS

-299 KEAIEVEKIVFEF
+299 KEAIEVEKIVKEF
-312 KLQMSADF
+312 KFQMSADF
-320 AGGGVQGQR
+320 DGGGAQGQR
-329 RMTIPSTFDIEYMY
+329 RMTIPSNFDIEYMY
-343 KGQGNSHLHKISTC
+343 KGQGNKHLHKISTC
-357 VLEDMSVTYGGDK
+357 VLEKMDVTYGGDK
-370 FVAYAGGIPQST
+370 FVAYAGGRPQST
-382 KISLKFTEMEIITKK
+382 KISLSFSEMEIITKK
-397 RIMEGY
+397 RIEDNY

>member
-1 MAAILDGIKNAI
+1 MAAILDGIKNAV

-23 GLKTVAGNLTGGL
+23 GLKTVAGNLIGGL

-41 ASTALSKINNKT
+41 APTALSKINNKT

-79 INVQDKGKLEVNEA
+79 INVQSKGKLEINEA
-93 KTSVKKFEEKL
+93 KTSVKKFEEDL

-109 IALDKKQKESD
+109 IELKQKQ
-120 EDSDGG
+120 EDYKKRGNTE
-126 QIVTLTQRKRT
+126 IATLTQRKRT

-155 KAKADSGTSATSG
+155 KAKADSGTSG

-197 TTAYQAK
+197 STSYQAK
-204 YSEETIGIVAETAAA
+204 YSEDTIGIVAETVGGAILS
-219 GIAAV
+219 G
-224 MSGGGVAGVTTAVVG
+224 MSGGGFKDVMGVLGAGA
-239 GVEEGVKTFLQKGAE
+239 EEGFNQFLQKGAE
-254 LAAPGTEALMA
+254 LAAPGAQAMMA
-265 IHQGR
+265 IHQGK

-281 SVGRRS
+281 GVGRRS

-299 KEAIEVEKIVFEF
+299 KEAIEVEKIVLEF
-312 KLQMSADF
+312 KKQMSADF

-329 RMTIPSTFDIEYMY
+329 RMTIPSNFDIEYMY
-343 KGQGNSHLHKISTC
+343 KGQGNKHLHKISTC
-357 VLEDMSVTYGGDK
+357 VLEKMDVTYGGDK
-370 FVAYAGGIPQST
+370 FVAYAGGRPQST
-382 KISLKFTEMEIITKK
+382 KISLSFSEMEIITKK
-397 RIMEGY
+397 RIEDNY

>member
-1 MAAILDGIKNAI
+1 MAAILDGIKNAV

-23 GLKTVAGNLTGGL
+23 GLKTVAGNLIGGL

-41 ASTALSKINNKT
+41 APTALSKINNKT
-53 KYTTKNLTYPLDIDD
+53 KFSTKVLNYPLDIDD

-79 INVQDKGKLEVNEA
+79 INVQSKGKLEINEA
-93 KTSVKKFEEKL
+93 KTSVKKFEEDL

-109 IALDKKQKESD
+109 IELKQKQ
-120 EDSDGG
+120 EDYKKRGNTE
-126 QIVTLTQRKRT
+126 IATLTQRKRT

-143 LKKQGIV
+143 LKTQGIV

-155 KAKADSGTSATSG
+155 KAKADSGTSG

-197 TTAYQAK
+197 STSYQAK
-204 YSEETIGIVAETAAA
+204 YSEDTIGIVAETVGGAILS
-219 GIAAV
+219 G
-224 MSGGGVAGVTTAVVG
+224 MSGSGFKGVMGVLGAGA
-239 GVEEGVKTFLQKGAE
+239 EEGINQFLQKGAE
-254 LAAPGTEALMA
+254 LAAPGAQAMMA
-265 IHQGR
+265 IHQGK

-281 SVGRRS
+281 GVGRRS

-299 KEAIEVEKIVFEF
+299 KEAIEVEKIVKEF
-312 KLQMSADF
+312 KFQMSADF
-320 AGGGVQGQR
+320 DGGGAQGQR
-329 RMTIPSTFDIEYMY
+329 RMTIPSNFDIEYMY
-343 KGQGNSHLHKISTC
+343 KGQGNKHLHKISTC
-357 VLEDMSVTYGGDK
+357 VLEKMDVTYGGDK
-370 FVAYAGGIPQST
+370 FVAYAGGRPQST
-382 KISLKFTEMEIITKK
+382 KISLSFSEMEIITKK
-397 RIMEGY
+397 RIEDNY

>member
-1 MAAILDGIKNAI
+1 MAAILDGIKNAV

-23 GLKTVAGNLTGGL
+23 GLKTVAGNLIGGL

-41 ASTALSKINNKT
+41 APTALSKINNKT
-53 KYTTKNLTYPLDIDD
+53 KFSTKVLNYPLDIDD

-79 INVQDKGKLEVNEA
+79 INVQSKGKLEINEA
-93 KTSVKKFEEKL
+93 KTSVKKFEEDL

-109 IALDKKQKESD
+109 IELKQKQ
-120 EDSDGG
+120 EDYKKRGNTE
-126 QIVTLTQRKRT
+126 IATLTQRKRT

-143 LKKQGIV
+143 LKEQGIV

-155 KAKADSGTSATSG
+155 KAKADSGTSG

-175 QLQNPTTKRIDTA
+175 QLQNPTTKRIKTA

-197 TTAYQAK
+197 STSYQAK
-204 YSEETIGIVAETAAA
+204 YSEDTIGIVAETVGGAILS
-219 GIAAV
+219 G
-224 MSGGGVAGVTTAVVG
+224 MSGSGFKGVMGVLGAGA
-239 GVEEGVKTFLQKGAE
+239 EEGINQFLQKGAE
-254 LAAPGTEALMA
+254 LAAPGAQAMMA
-265 IHQGR
+265 IHQGK

-281 SVGRRS
+281 GVGRRS

-299 KEAIEVEKIVFEF
+299 KEAIEVEKIVLEF

-329 RMTIPSTFDIEYMY
+329 RMTIPSNFDIEYMY
-343 KGQGNSHLHKISTC
+343 KGQGNKHLHKISTC
-357 VLEDMSVTYGGDK
+357 VLEKMDVTYGGDK
-370 FVAYAGGIPQST
+370 FVAYAGGRPQST
-382 KISLKFTEMEIITKK
+382 KISLSFSEMEIITKK
-397 RIMEGY
+397 RIEDNY